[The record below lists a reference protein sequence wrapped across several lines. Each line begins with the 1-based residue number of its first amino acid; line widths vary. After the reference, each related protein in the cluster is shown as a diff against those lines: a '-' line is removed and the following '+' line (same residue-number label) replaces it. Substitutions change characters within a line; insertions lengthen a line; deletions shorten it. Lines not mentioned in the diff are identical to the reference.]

1 MEYKHYCPHCGQ
13 EIKTEYGL
21 ENYTCH
27 QCKQNLLY
35 KDLVPSW
42 TLKARM
48 NQLRAMNTLMC
59 NCNHEGI
66 YEHWIY
72 LMPDEATEEDFFDM
86 ALSKENYNE
95 CFDLFLKLVAKNGMR
110 W

>member
-1 MEYKHYCPHCGQ
+1 MDFKHYCPQCGS
-13 EIKTEYGL
+13 EVKTEYG
-21 ENYTCH
+21 EVKFTCDSCRTRFH
-27 QCKQNLLY
+27 LQ
-35 KDLVPSW
+35 DLVPSW
-42 TLKARM
+42 TLEARM
-48 NQLRAMNTLMC
+48 NQLRAMNTLMR

-72 LMPDEATEEDFFDM
+72 LMPDEATEDDFFDM
-86 ALSKENYNE
+86 ALRKENYNE